1 MVAANTTGDT
11 GACANGVDVTKLY
24 SDTDPQA
31 KSKLATLQ
39 GAGLGGTVTAQQ
51 VQAKII
57 ELGGKDMALALELKV
72 IMDDILLRASVDI
85 AAASA
90 GGIKTVGDADV
101 NTIKSLANPD
111 AFKITHL
118 STGNSLWIPGTC
130 TSFTEKYSP
139 TYTKEMVYGRMDPI
153 TTYGSTS
160 RTITFNWEVDTNGG
174 ADIYALTAIND
185 VIKFMYPRY
194 SGTSLQGAPTLRVK
208 FLNLI
213 GNPPKNTAA
222 GSANKPAT
230 SSGLIVIV
238 DDFSISGVDGTSKGM
253 NTVRKQ
259 FVDKTLLIPQSYD
272 LSFVFTVL
280 HETKVVGW
288 TGEKAFGQGKQFPYG
303 YPSTIHKSP
312 SGPSAQATPLD
323 VRKAD
328 QPSLL
333 ELGAVKKSILS

>member
-1 MVAANTTGDT
+1 MVATGDT
-11 GACANGVDVTKLY
+11 GACAKGVAVTKLY

-39 GAGLGGTVTAQQ
+39 GAGLLGTVTAQQ

-85 AAASA
+85 AAAGA
-90 GGIKTVGDADV
+90 GGLSSPSDTNV

-194 SGTSLQGAPTLRVK
+194 SKTSLLGAPTLRVK

-213 GNPPKNTAA
+213 GNPLKNTAA
-222 GSANKPAT
+222 ENSSANKPAT
-230 SSGLIVIV
+230 SPGLIVIV

-288 TGEKAFGQGKQFPYG
+288 TGEKVFGQGKQFPYG